1 MAHVGTRPRSQT
13 QSGSI
18 RVVGSS
24 RGSLGPK
31 SSQRPPPGEV
41 ASRRSPLEL
50 PSWRSGSQ
58 GQIPR
63 HIRSRF
69 GLTNL
74 FVEDLPSFWRLL
86 YTVTNHE
93 SDRYVVVVAI
103 VNHKTYSRWFRRD

>member
-1 MAHVGTRPRSQT
+1 MSVRAREVKLSPEASATLEALAAARDPRAHSVLRRVRSL
-13 QSGSI
+13 
-18 RVVGSS
+18 RDV
-24 RGSLGPK
+24 LLWNCLH
-31 SSQRPPPGEV
+31 GEV
-41 ASRRSPLEL
+41 VPKA
-50 PSWRSGSQ
+50 
-58 GQIPR
+58 QIPR